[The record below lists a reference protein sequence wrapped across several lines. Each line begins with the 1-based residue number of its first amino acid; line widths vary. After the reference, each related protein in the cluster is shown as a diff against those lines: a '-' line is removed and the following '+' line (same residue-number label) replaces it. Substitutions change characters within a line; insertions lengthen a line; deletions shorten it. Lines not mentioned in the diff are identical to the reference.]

1 MNFFNFDTKIIL
13 KTHKSIFNSILSTV
27 KSDAFDKNN
36 LKKSSGALKNLIS
49 ASRMFEMEEELKNIT
64 IILEKTEALIHEDDQ
79 KIFNMTHFDTKI
91 KNIEFEMIVGGA
103 KRENFKSHVDDLSS
117 SLQITLLEDDV
128 DYTEDIEDTED
139 NESEIEVGAEEYKD
153 DYDSFESLKKSGRRK
168 RSLSNS
174 LKLSPS
180 FRAAEE
186 VGVLKTQI
194 LQIFLPKAVQ
204 DATNLFHVIDLQEK
218 SLEATVSTLS
228 RKITEDFQDM
238 VTPKIETC
246 GSELGFW
253 KSLHGLLLSEE
264 SELGRGI
271 KRIRKLLD
279 ENFSSGLG
287 EILFQIILIYL
298 F

>member
-1 MNFFNFDTKIIL
+1 MKVDTRIIL
-13 KTHKSIFNSILSTV
+13 KTHESIFNSILSTV

-36 LKKSSGALKNLIS
+36 LKNSSGVLKNLIS
-49 ASRMFEMEEELKNIT
+49 ASRMLEMEQELKNIT
-64 IILEKTEALIHEDDQ
+64 IILEKTEALIHEDDK
-79 KIFNMTHFDTKI
+79 KIFNVTHFDTKI

-103 KRENFKSHVDDLSS
+103 KRENFKSHVDELSS
-117 SLQITLLEDDV
+117 SLQITLLEDDL
-128 DYTEDIEDTED
+128 DYTEDPEDIEDTEA
-139 NESEIEVGAEEYKD
+139 SIENGAEEYQD

-168 RSLSNS
+168 RSLTNS
-174 LKLSPS
+174 LRLSPS

-204 DATNLFHVIDLQEK
+204 DATNLFYVMDLQEK

-228 RKITEDFQDM
+228 KKITEDFQDM
-238 VTPKIETC
+238 VSPKIETC

-271 KRIRKLLD
+271 TRIRKLLD

-287 EILFQIILIYL
+287 DILFHFISIYFNL